1 MRGELIFVGTELLL
15 GQIINTNAAYLGE
28 NLASL
33 GVDLYHSS
41 VVGDNLDRI
50 KEAIQIALDRADL
63 VLVTGGL
70 GPTFDDITRE
80 GIAAAIAREMVYD
93 PQVMAQIEEHFKRV
107 RHPILPIHRRQAY
120 VLSSGCQVVPNPIG
134 SAPGLIVEADG
145 KWIIAMP
152 GVPREMERMC
162 EDTIFSWIA
171 EKAGETVIKSRV
183 LKVCG
188 MGEST
193 VANELQEI
201 VDPLT
206 NPTIAFLARPSE
218 VSVRITAK
226 ASDSDEASRMITVVA
241 DQIKEKLKENIFAE
255 DDQTMEQV
263 VGSLLSA
270 RHSTLA
276 IAESCT
282 GGSISDRI
290 TDVPGSS
297 NYFQGAVVAYS
308 NQIKTGLLGV
318 SKEDLSRHGAVSS
331 PVAVQMAQGIRNLAE
346 TDYGLGITGIAGP
359 TGATPQKPVGLVYV
373 GLASQR
379 EAYSRE
385 FRFVGDR
392 AIIKRRASQMALDM
406 LRRELLKAADRR

>member
-50 KEAIQIALDRADL
+50 KGAICTALARSDL
-63 VLVTGGL
+63 ILITGGL

-80 GIAAAIAREMVYD
+80 GIAAAIGRELVYD
-93 PQVMAQIEEHFKRV
+93 PQVMAEIEEHFKRV
-107 RHPILPIHRRQAY
+107 DHPILPIHRRQAY
-120 VLSSGCQVVPNPIG
+120 VFSSGCQVVPNPIG
-134 SAPGLIVEADG
+134 SAPGLIIDAYG

-152 GVPREMERMC
+152 GVPREMKRMC
-162 EDTIFSWIA
+162 EDKIFAWIA
-171 EKAGETVIKSRV
+171 NKAGEGVIESRV
-183 LKVCG
+183 MKVCGMG

-201 VDPLT
+201 VDSLT
-206 NPTIAFLARPSE
+206 NPTIAFLARPNE

-226 ASDSDEASRMITVVA
+226 ASDSDEANKMLDTVA
-241 DQIKEKLKENIFAE
+241 HRIREKLGENVFSE
-255 DDQTMEQV
+255 SDQTMEQV
-263 VGSLLSA
+263 VGSLLLGC
-270 RHSTLA
+270 HSTLA

-282 GGSISDRI
+282 GGLISDRV

-297 NYFQGAVVAYS
+297 EYFRGGVLAYS
-308 NQIKTGLLGV
+308 NQVKIDLLGV
-318 SKEDLSRHGAVSS
+318 SSEDVNQHGAVSP
-331 PVAVQMAQGIRNLAE
+331 PVAIQMAKGVKGLLKA
-346 TDYGLGITGIAGP
+346 DYGIGITGIAGP
-359 TGATPQKPVGLVYV
+359 TGATPQKPVGLVYM
-373 GLASQR
+373 GLASPS

-385 FRFVGDR
+385 FRFSGDR

-406 LRRELLKAADRR
+406 LRRELL